1 MLNHMTF
8 LMQRSG
14 VSWQICR
21 ASAWT
26 AALMLS
32 LLVSAGTVSEQAR
45 AADARSVAFLGVH
58 LQNDNQALEP
68 TSDAERARMTRV
80 EELFKSSLEASD
92 RFTFA
97 TVPPDVRAKIAAG
110 QTIGECGGC
119 EIGYG
124 KILGS
129 EVIAWINIQ
138 KVSNLILNMNV
149 YMADVATQKMIF
161 LRSVDIRGNTDESW
175 IKSLNYLVKN
185 YLLVP

>member
-1 MLNHMTF
+1 MLYRMSF

-14 VSWQICR
+14 LSWQICR

-26 AALMLS
+26 AGLLLS
-32 LLVSAGTVSEQAR
+32 LLVIAGAVSEQAR
-45 AADARSVAFLGVH
+45 AADTRSVAFLGVH
-58 LQNDNQALEP
+58 LQNDNETLEP
-68 TSDAERARMTRV
+68 TSDAERARMTKV
-80 EELFKSSLEASD
+80 EELFKSRLEASG

-97 TVPPDVRAKIAAG
+97 TVRPDVRAKIAAG
-110 QTIGECGGC
+110 QMIGDCGGC
-119 EIGYG
+119 EIDYG
-124 KILGS
+124 KLLGS

-161 LRSVDIRGNTDESW
+161 MHSVDIRGNTDESW
-175 IKSLNYLVKN
+175 TKSISYLVKN